1 MKFKRLIPT
10 MAAALL
16 LSACQKNPDSSIV
29 KNKDLDQMIDQAENN
44 KNGSTNLSDLA
55 VNYQDYKTTLKDDQL
70 YVTVNV
76 DAKVEV
82 PGSSQM
88 SIFRV
93 KQKNIDQSLLDKVK
107 KELVRDIVL
116 YDGKAISIKTRS
128 SIEQE
133 IQSLKEQITST
144 KADTDSYDQE
154 SIQTMVGEYQEI
166 INTLQREYESA
177 PAEIKWSEYPSDGKL
192 KSITDLCKGK
202 SGDSYYT
209 GIKEL
214 NPDGDYYYGVS
225 DGKNGQYTSLFAQN
239 NKNYGNCLRYGRDNN
254 NYVRITSVVA
264 GNKCNL
270 GLWSLQDGISQ
281 DSLLVEGV
289 NPEEFE
295 EYENSTLTVSQED
308 AKKQA
313 DALIQSLGLTDFL
326 CESGGQYGEVV
337 AEGPSPDNGKWGY
350 RKVNILNYMRNIDG
364 VFVDNENGSK
374 LTDGWKGSEYVK
386 KMWDGES
393 ITVIVNDDGI
403 IGFYYNAPIELTET
417 VVEKSSMKT
426 FDEIKDIFEQMVL
439 VANARKEPEDAVSMN
454 VSRVILRYTRI
465 SEQDRFDT
473 GLLVP
478 VWDFMGTVTE
488 ASGKLPEQQEA
499 CIMTINA
506 IDGSI
511 IDREL
516 GY

>member
-1 MKFKRLIPT
+1 
-10 MAAALL
+10 MAVALL

-29 KNKDLDQMIDQAENN
+29 KNKDLDNMIDQAQNN
-44 KNGSTNLSDLA
+44 KNGSTSVSDLA

-93 KQKNIDQSLLDKVK
+93 KQKAIDQNLLDKVK
-107 KELVRDIVL
+107 KELVKDTVL
-116 YDGKAISIKTRS
+116 YDGKAISVKTRS
-128 SIEQE
+128 DIEQE
-133 IQSLKEQITST
+133 IQSMKELITST
-144 KADTDSYDQE
+144 KADTGSYDQA
-154 SIQTMVGEYQEI
+154 SIQTMVDEYQQEI
-166 INTLQREYESA
+166 SALQREYENA
-177 PAEIKWSEYPSDGKL
+177 PAEVKWSEYPSDGRL
-192 KSITDLCKGK
+192 KSIADLCKGK
-202 SGDSYYT
+202 SGDPYYS

-214 NPDGDYYYGVS
+214 NPDGDYYYAVS
-225 DGKNGQYTSLFAQN
+225 NGQDGQYTSLYAQN
-239 NKNYGNCLRYGRDNN
+239 NKNYGNCLRYSRDRN
-254 NYVRITSVVA
+254 NYVRVTSVVA
-264 GNKCNL
+264 GEKCNA
-270 GLWSLQDGISQ
+270 GLWSLEDGISQ
-281 DSLLVEGV
+281 DSLRVEGV
-289 NPEEFE
+289 DPAELEA
-295 EYENSTLTVSQED
+295 YAGSTFTVSLED
-308 AKKQA
+308 AKQQA
-313 DALIQSLGLTDFL
+313 DALVQTLGLTDFL
-326 CESGGQYGEVV
+326 CESGGQYGELV
-337 AEGPSPDNGKWGY
+337 AEGPSADTGKWGY

-393 ITVIVNDDGI
+393 ITVIINDDGI
-403 IGFYYNAPIELTET
+403 IGFYYNAPIEITET
-417 VVEKSSMKT
+417 VVEKSSMKP